1 MPPAR
6 KNSQVPQRKAEPL
19 APHEKLLKLL
29 HLKGE
34 MADKV
39 RKELPRQVHTDSWG
53 KRYIFKPNVEDL
65 QEIFA
70 FFTGKGGQDDEYGV
84 QVIRGLPLRQ
94 FYSSHGAVT
103 AATAKRL
110 MKNPA
115 ACFMVAWPD
124 KESSTLVSFYI
135 FNADA
140 RGTETLIKASSRDE
154 RKLRTNSKFGR
165 TTGDYGDD
173 SDSDSESDAES
184 DTDSESDTE
193 SDAESEADSSV

>member
-1 MPPAR
+1 MPPSR
-6 KNSQVPQRKAEPL
+6 KNSQVPERKVAPL

-34 MADKV
+34 VADKV
-39 RKELPRQVHTDSWG
+39 RRELPRQVHTDSWG
-53 KRYIFKPNVEDL
+53 KRYIFKPNVDDL

-84 QVIRGLPLRQ
+84 QVIRGLPFRQ
-94 FYSSHGAVT
+94 FYSGHGAVT

-110 MKNPA
+110 MKNPS
-115 ACFMVAWPD
+115 ACFLVTWPD
-124 KESSTLVSFYI
+124 KESSTLVTFYI

-165 TTGDYGDD
+165 NT
-173 SDSDSESDAES
+173 EE
-184 DTDSESDTE
+184 DTDDADDTDDTDDT
-193 SDAESEADSSV
+193 DAA

>member
-1 MPPAR
+1 MPPSR
-6 KNSQVPQRKAEPL
+6 KNSQVPERKVAPL

-34 MADKV
+34 VADKV
-39 RKELPRQVHTDSWG
+39 RRELPRQVHTDSWG
-53 KRYIFKPNVEDL
+53 KRYIFKPNVDDL

-84 QVIRGLPLRQ
+84 QVIRGLPFRQ
-94 FYSSHGAVT
+94 FYSGHGAVT

-115 ACFMVAWPD
+115 ACFLVTWPD
-124 KESSTLVSFYI
+124 KESSTLVTFYI

-154 RKLRTNSKFGR
+154 RKLRMNSKFGR
-165 TTGDYGDD
+165 N
-173 SDSDSESDAES
+173 SEE
-184 DTDSESDTE
+184 DTDDADDTDT
-193 SDAESEADSSV
+193 SNDTDDTDTTDDA